1 MKSIPEFSIRK
12 PATTIMFIISMIFF
26 GFLGLRKMPVEMLP
40 NINKPTVRIRIKWDG
55 ATPDDVDKMITRKI
69 EDVLPNVEGIV
80 EYSSESSAETSLIF
94 IKFKYGTDVETK
106 ITLIQNELNQIRNK
120 FPDDMKEPSIRK
132 SSSSDIPALT
142 FTLYGG
148 DMMEMRSYAEN
159 NLKPMLERLEG
170 VSEIDVYGGQEQE
183 VAIEIDPDKLENYN
197 LSIVDVYNKMKSS
210 SINIPGGILREGEK
224 EYLIKI
230 EAEIETADEIKEIIL
245 SNKDGHLLKL
255 KDIAN
260 IKVAPKDVKSIY
272 RKNGEDSI
280 VVIISKTDGGNAISI
295 VNNSKKLLEKNRG
308 SLPLN
313 TKLNYEFDSSI
324 TINNSINNVKNSGI
338 QGLVLASLI
347 LFVFL
352 KSISATLIIA
362 VAIPISIIFTFFL
375 LNMQGISINLI
386 SLMGLSLGI
395 GMLVDNSVVVVDNI
409 FRHMT
414 ELGKSKIQAAKDGAE
429 EMALPVLASTM
440 TTVAAFLPLVF
451 QEGLAKEQFN
461 NLCYAISYSL
471 LASLIISLTFVPM
484 IASKIMDQ
492 KKNLNAE
499 GKIMTTFRKIYV
511 NSLKWSI
518 RKRGIVLL
526 ILLALFSGSLYVASK
541 LGGRFTPTIDEGRYA
556 VVAKLPSG
564 SDVNK
569 GDRIGKI
576 LEEKV
581 KDLPFVVDY
590 TVSANGTSSILN
602 INAGLKT
609 SREESMS
616 DILKKLRQTFV
627 EIPDMELT
635 IAPGYRFGT
644 RGLYDLEFELYSDN
658 EAQLQIISEQLK
670 EQIKKIDG
678 IYDVTSSFEG
688 GKPEGKFYIN
698 REKAEY
704 YGLDVKEIA
713 TMIQTQILGGT
724 PIKINSDN
732 SEIDVTLKLQKKYRE
747 STGLIL
753 DSRITLKSGENIR
766 ISDVAEF
773 RAEEGPSKIEKKD
786 KKKKIVLYANL
797 KSELD
802 LKTAQELVIETLED
816 MGYPEGI
823 TYGTGGKSADMAEM
837 SNQLQYTFMIAVFLI
852 YFILVWQFESFIM
865 PFVIILSI
873 PLSTTGAFYA
883 LYLAGL
889 SIDAMVSVGFVMLAG
904 IVVNNAIVLI
914 DFINFRR
921 EVGDNMNK
929 ALITAGKT
937 RLRPIL
943 MTTLTTVLGMLP
955 LMFSNG
961 EGSEIY
967 KGMSFVVVK
976 ALITAGKT
984 RLRPILMTT
993 LTTVLGMLPL
1003 MFSNGEGSEIY
1014 KGMSF
1019 VVVFGLSAATLLTLI
1034 VIPVFYYFID
1044 DFVKACKKL
1053 KESILAK
1060 K

>member
-148 DMMEMRSYAEN
+148 DKMEMRSYAEN

-170 VSEIDVYGGQEQE
+170 VSEINVYGGQEQE

-197 LSIVDVYNKMKSS
+197 LSIVDVYNKMKNASA
-210 SINIPGGILREGEK
+210 NLPGGILREGEK

-230 EAEIETADEIKEIIL
+230 EAEIKTADEIKEIIL

-518 RKRGIVLL
+518 RRRGIVLL
-526 ILLALFSGSLYVASK
+526 ILFALFSGSLYVASK

-837 SNQLQYTFMIAVFLI
+837 SEQLQYTFMIAVFLI

-921 EVGDNMNK
+921 EIGDNMN
-929 ALITAGKT
+929 
-937 RLRPIL
+937 
-943 MTTLTTVLGMLP
+943 
-955 LMFSNG
+955 
-961 EGSEIY
+961 
-967 KGMSFVVVK
+967 K

-1044 DFVKACKKL
+1044 DFIKICKKL
-1053 KESILAK
+1053 KKSILAK

>member
-120 FPDDMKEPSIRK
+120 FPDDMDEPSIRK
-132 SSSSDIPALT
+132 SSSSDVPALT

-148 DMMEMRSYAEN
+148 DKMEMRSYAEN

-170 VSEIDVYGGQEQE
+170 VSEINVYGGQEQE

-197 LSIVDVYNKMKSS
+197 LSIVDVYNKMKSAS
-210 SINIPGGILREGEK
+210 ANLPGGILREGEK
-224 EYLIKI
+224 EYLVKI
-230 EAEIETADEIKEIIL
+230 EAEIETADEIREIIL

-255 KDIAN
+255 KDVAN
-260 IKVAPKDVKSIY
+260 IKVAPKDIKSIY

-280 VVIISKTDGGNAISI
+280 VVIISKTDSGNAVSI
-295 VNNSKKLLEKNRG
+295 VNNSKKLLERNRG

-324 TINNSINNVKNSGI
+324 TINNSINNVKSSGI
-338 QGLVLASLI
+338 QGLVLTSAI

-352 KSISATLIIA
+352 KSISATIIIA

-414 ELGKSKIQAAKDGAE
+414 ELGKNKIQAAKDGAE

-518 RKRGIVLL
+518 RRRGIVLL
-526 ILLALFSGSLYVASK
+526 ILFALFSGSLYVASK

-616 DILKKLRQTFV
+616 DILKKLRETFV

-704 YGLDVKEIA
+704 YGLDVKDIA

-786 KKKKIVLYANL
+786 KKKKIVIYANM
-797 KSELD
+797 KDELD
-802 LKTAQELVIETLED
+802 LKTAQELVIQTLED

-837 SNQLQYTFMIAVFLI
+837 SEQLQYTFMIAVFLI

-967 KGMSFVVVK
+967 KGMSFVVV
-976 ALITAGKT
+976 
-984 RLRPILMTT
+984 
-993 LTTVLGMLPL
+993 
-1003 MFSNGEGSEIY
+1003 
-1014 KGMSF
+1014 
-1019 VVVFGLSAATLLTLI
+1019 FGLSAATLLTLI
-1034 VIPVFYYFID
+1034 VIPIFYYFID
-1044 DFVKACKKL
+1044 DFVKWCKK
-1053 KESILAK
+1053 AK
-1060 K
+1060 KVILNKK

>member
-148 DMMEMRSYAEN
+148 DKMEMRSYAEN

-170 VSEIDVYGGQEQE
+170 VSEINVYGGQEQE

-197 LSIVDVYNKMKSS
+197 LSIVDVYNKMKSAS
-210 SINIPGGILREGEK
+210 ANLPGGILREGEK
-224 EYLIKI
+224 EYLVKI
-230 EAEIETADEIKEIIL
+230 EAEIETADEIREIIL

-255 KDIAN
+255 KDIAS
-260 IKVAPKDVKSIY
+260 IKVAPKDIKSIY

-295 VNNSKKLLEKNRG
+295 VNNSKKLLERNRG

-324 TINNSINNVKNSGI
+324 TINNSINNVKSSGI
-338 QGLVLASLI
+338 QGLVLASAI

-352 KSISATLIIA
+352 KSISATIIIA

-518 RKRGIVLL
+518 RRRGIVLL
-526 ILLALFSGSLYVASK
+526 ILFALFSGSLYVASK

-616 DILKKLRQTFV
+616 DILKKLRETFV

-704 YGLDVKEIA
+704 YGLDVKDIA

-786 KKKKIVLYANL
+786 KKKKIVIYANM
-797 KSELD
+797 KDELD
-802 LKTAQELVIETLED
+802 LKTAQELVIQTLED

-837 SNQLQYTFMIAVFLI
+837 SEQLQYTFMIAVFLI

-921 EVGDNMNK
+921 EIGDNMN
-929 ALITAGKT
+929 
-937 RLRPIL
+937 
-943 MTTLTTVLGMLP
+943 
-955 LMFSNG
+955 
-961 EGSEIY
+961 
-967 KGMSFVVVK
+967 K

-1034 VIPVFYYFID
+1034 VIPIFYYFID
-1044 DFVKACKKL
+1044 DFVKWCKK
-1053 KESILAK
+1053 AK
-1060 K
+1060 KVILNKK

>member
-120 FPDDMKEPSIRK
+120 FPDDMDEPSIRK
-132 SSSSDIPALT
+132 SSSSDVPALT

-148 DMMEMRSYAEN
+148 DKMEMRSYAEN

-170 VSEIDVYGGQEQE
+170 VSEINIYGGQEQE

-197 LSIVDVYNKMKSS
+197 LSIVDVYNKMKSAS
-210 SINIPGGILREGEK
+210 ANLPGGILREGEK
-224 EYLIKI
+224 EYLVKI

-255 KDIAN
+255 KDVAS
-260 IKVAPKDVKSIY
+260 IKVAPKDIKSIY

-280 VVIISKTDGGNAISI
+280 VVIISKTDSGNAVSI
-295 VNNSKKLLEKNRG
+295 VNNSKKLLERNRG

-313 TKLNYEFDSSI
+313 TKLNYEFDSSV
-324 TINNSINNVKNSGI
+324 TINNSINNVKSSGI
-338 QGLVLASLI
+338 QGLVLASAI

-352 KSISATLIIA
+352 KSISATIIIA

-414 ELGKSKIQAAKDGAE
+414 ELGKNKIQAAKDGAE

-518 RKRGIVLL
+518 RRRGIVLL
-526 ILLALFSGSLYVASK
+526 ILFALFSGSLYVASK

-616 DILKKLRQTFV
+616 DILKKLRETFV

-670 EQIKKIDG
+670 EEIKKIDG

-704 YGLDVKEIA
+704 YGLDVKDIA

-786 KKKKIVLYANL
+786 KKKKIVIYANM
-797 KSELD
+797 KDELD
-802 LKTAQELVIETLED
+802 LKTAQELVIQTLED
-816 MGYPEGI
+816 MGCPEGI

-837 SNQLQYTFMIAVFLI
+837 SEQLQYTFMIAVFLI

-967 KGMSFVVVK
+967 KGMSFVVV
-976 ALITAGKT
+976 
-984 RLRPILMTT
+984 
-993 LTTVLGMLPL
+993 
-1003 MFSNGEGSEIY
+1003 
-1014 KGMSF
+1014 
-1019 VVVFGLSAATLLTLI
+1019 FGLSAATLLTLI
-1034 VIPVFYYFID
+1034 VIPIFYYFID
-1044 DFVKACKKL
+1044 DFVKWCKKVKKL
-1053 KESILAK
+1053 ILNK

>member
-197 LSIVDVYNKMKSS
+197 LSIVDVYNKMKSAS
-210 SINIPGGILREGEK
+210 ANLPGGILREGEK
-224 EYLIKI
+224 EYLVKI
-230 EAEIETADEIKEIIL
+230 EAEIETADEIREIIL
-245 SNKDGHLLKL
+245 SNRDGHLLKL
-255 KDIAN
+255 KDVAN
-260 IKVAPKDVKSIY
+260 IKVAPKDIKSIY

-280 VVIISKTDGGNAISI
+280 VVIISKTDGGNAVSI
-295 VNNSKKLLEKNRG
+295 VNNSKKLLERNRG

-324 TINNSINNVKNSGI
+324 TINNSINNVKSSGI
-338 QGLVLASLI
+338 QGLVLASAI

-352 KSISATLIIA
+352 KSISATIIIA

-414 ELGKSKIQAAKDGAE
+414 ELGKNKIQAAKDGAE

-518 RKRGIVLL
+518 RRRGIVLL
-526 ILLALFSGSLYVASK
+526 ILFALFSGSLYVASK

-616 DILKKLRQTFV
+616 DILKKLRETFV

-704 YGLDVKEIA
+704 YGLDVKDIA

-786 KKKKIVLYANL
+786 KKKEIVIYANM
-797 KSELD
+797 KDELD
-802 LKTAQELVIETLED
+802 LKTAQELVIQTLED

-837 SNQLQYTFMIAVFLI
+837 SEQLQYTFMIAVFLI

-967 KGMSFVVVK
+967 KGMSFVVV
-976 ALITAGKT
+976 
-984 RLRPILMTT
+984 
-993 LTTVLGMLPL
+993 
-1003 MFSNGEGSEIY
+1003 
-1014 KGMSF
+1014 
-1019 VVVFGLSAATLLTLI
+1019 FGLSAATLLTLI
-1034 VIPVFYYFID
+1034 VIPIFYYFID
-1044 DFVKACKKL
+1044 DFVKWCKK
-1053 KESILAK
+1053 AK
-1060 K
+1060 KVILNKK

>member
-120 FPDDMKEPSIRK
+120 FPDDMDEPSIRK
-132 SSSSDIPALT
+132 SSSSDVPALT

-148 DMMEMRSYAEN
+148 DKMEMRSYAEN

-170 VSEIDVYGGQEQE
+170 VSEINVYGGQEQE

-197 LSIVDVYNKMKSS
+197 LSIVDVYNKMKSAS
-210 SINIPGGILREGEK
+210 ANLPGGILREGEK
-224 EYLIKI
+224 EYLVKI
-230 EAEIETADEIKEIIL
+230 EAEIETADKIREIIL

-255 KDIAN
+255 KDVAN
-260 IKVAPKDVKSIY
+260 IKVAPKDIKSIY
-272 RKNGEDSI
+272 RKNDEDSI
-280 VVIISKTDGGNAISI
+280 VVIISKTDGGNAVSI
-295 VNNSKKLLEKNRG
+295 VNNSKKLLERNRG

-324 TINNSINNVKNSGI
+324 TINNSINNVKSSGI
-338 QGLVLASLI
+338 QGLVLASAI

-352 KSISATLIIA
+352 KSISATIIIA

-414 ELGKSKIQAAKDGAE
+414 ELGKNKIQAAKDGAE

-518 RKRGIVLL
+518 RRRGIVLL
-526 ILLALFSGSLYVASK
+526 ILFALFSGSLYVASK

-616 DILKKLRQTFV
+616 DILKKLRETFV

-704 YGLDVKEIA
+704 YGLDVKDIA

-786 KKKKIVLYANL
+786 KKKKIVIYANM
-797 KSELD
+797 KNELD
-802 LKTAQELVIETLED
+802 LKTAQELVIQTLED

-837 SNQLQYTFMIAVFLI
+837 SEQLQYTFMIAVFLI

-967 KGMSFVVVK
+967 KGMSFVVV
-976 ALITAGKT
+976 
-984 RLRPILMTT
+984 
-993 LTTVLGMLPL
+993 
-1003 MFSNGEGSEIY
+1003 
-1014 KGMSF
+1014 
-1019 VVVFGLSAATLLTLI
+1019 FGLSAATLLTLI
-1034 VIPVFYYFID
+1034 VIPIFYYFID
-1044 DFVKACKKL
+1044 DFAKWCKK
-1053 KESILAK
+1053 AK
-1060 K
+1060 KVILNKK

>member
-26 GFLGLRKMPVEMLP
+26 GFLGLRKMPIEMLP

-120 FPDDMKEPSIRK
+120 FPDDMDEPSIRK
-132 SSSSDIPALT
+132 SSSSDVPALT

-148 DMMEMRSYAEN
+148 DKMEMRSYAEN

-170 VSEIDVYGGQEQE
+170 VSEINVYGGQEQE

-197 LSIVDVYNKMKSS
+197 LSIVDVYNKMKSAS
-210 SINIPGGILREGEK
+210 ANLPGGILREGEK
-224 EYLIKI
+224 EYLVKI
-230 EAEIETADEIKEIIL
+230 EAEIETADEIREIIL

-255 KDIAN
+255 KDVAS
-260 IKVAPKDVKSIY
+260 IKVAPKDIKSIY

-280 VVIISKTDGGNAISI
+280 VVIISKTDSGNAVSI
-295 VNNSKKLLEKNRG
+295 VNNSKKLLERNRG

-324 TINNSINNVKNSGI
+324 TINNSINNVKSSGI
-338 QGLVLASLI
+338 QGLVLASAI

-352 KSISATLIIA
+352 KSISATIIIA

-414 ELGKSKIQAAKDGAE
+414 ELGKNKIQAAKDGAE

-499 GKIMTTFRKIYV
+499 GKIMTPFRKIYV

-518 RKRGIVLL
+518 RRRGIVLL
-526 ILLALFSGSLYVASK
+526 ILFALFSGSLYVASK

-967 KGMSFVVVK
+967 KGMSFVVV
-976 ALITAGKT
+976 
-984 RLRPILMTT
+984 
-993 LTTVLGMLPL
+993 
-1003 MFSNGEGSEIY
+1003 
-1014 KGMSF
+1014 
-1019 VVVFGLSAATLLTLI
+1019 FGLSAATLLTLI

>member
-120 FPDDMKEPSIRK
+120 FPDDMDEPSIRK
-132 SSSSDIPALT
+132 SSSSDVPALT

-148 DMMEMRSYAEN
+148 DKMEMRSYAEN

-170 VSEIDVYGGQEQE
+170 VSEINVYGGQEQE

-197 LSIVDVYNKMKSS
+197 LSIVDVYNKMKSAS
-210 SINIPGGILREGEK
+210 ANLPGGILREGEK
-224 EYLIKI
+224 EYLVKI
-230 EAEIETADEIKEIIL
+230 EAEIETADEIREIIL

-255 KDIAN
+255 KDVAS
-260 IKVAPKDVKSIY
+260 IKVAPKDIKSIY

-280 VVIISKTDGGNAISI
+280 VVIISKTDSGNAVSI
-295 VNNSKKLLEKNRG
+295 VNNSKKLLERNRG

-324 TINNSINNVKNSGI
+324 TINNSINNVKSSGI
-338 QGLVLASLI
+338 QGLVLASAI

-352 KSISATLIIA
+352 KSISATIIIA

-414 ELGKSKIQAAKDGAE
+414 ELGKNKIQAAKDGAE

-518 RKRGIVLL
+518 RRRGIVLL
-526 ILLALFSGSLYVASK
+526 ILFALFSGSLYVASK

-616 DILKKLRQTFV
+616 DILKKLRETFV

-704 YGLDVKEIA
+704 YGLDVKDIA

-786 KKKKIVLYANL
+786 KKKKIVIYANM
-797 KSELD
+797 KDELD
-802 LKTAQELVIETLED
+802 LKTAQELVIQTLED

-837 SNQLQYTFMIAVFLI
+837 SEQLQYTFMIAVFLI

-967 KGMSFVVVK
+967 KGMSFVVV
-976 ALITAGKT
+976 
-984 RLRPILMTT
+984 
-993 LTTVLGMLPL
+993 
-1003 MFSNGEGSEIY
+1003 
-1014 KGMSF
+1014 
-1019 VVVFGLSAATLLTLI
+1019 FGLSATTLLTLI
-1034 VIPVFYYFID
+1034 VIPIFYYFID
-1044 DFVKACKKL
+1044 DFVKWCKK
-1053 KESILAK
+1053 AK
-1060 K
+1060 KVILNKK

>member
-120 FPDDMKEPSIRK
+120 FPDDMDEPSIRK
-132 SSSSDIPALT
+132 SSSSDVPALT

-148 DMMEMRSYAEN
+148 DKMEMRSYAEN

-170 VSEIDVYGGQEQE
+170 VSEINVYGGQEQE

-197 LSIVDVYNKMKSS
+197 LSIVDVYNKMKSAS
-210 SINIPGGILREGEK
+210 ANLPGGILREGEK
-224 EYLIKI
+224 EYLVKI
-230 EAEIETADEIKEIIL
+230 EAEIETADEIREIIL

-255 KDIAN
+255 KDVAN
-260 IKVAPKDVKSIY
+260 IKVAPKDIKSIY

-280 VVIISKTDGGNAISI
+280 VVIISKTDSGNAVSI
-295 VNNSKKLLEKNRG
+295 VNNSKKLLERNRG

-324 TINNSINNVKNSGI
+324 TINNSINNVKSSGI
-338 QGLVLASLI
+338 QGLVLASAI

-352 KSISATLIIA
+352 KSISATIIIA

-414 ELGKSKIQAAKDGAE
+414 ELGKNKIQAAKDGAE

-518 RKRGIVLL
+518 RRRGIVLL
-526 ILLALFSGSLYVASK
+526 ILFALFSGSLYVASK

-616 DILKKLRQTFV
+616 DILKKLRETFV

-704 YGLDVKEIA
+704 YGLDVKDIA

-786 KKKKIVLYANL
+786 KKKKIVIYANM
-797 KSELD
+797 KDELD
-802 LKTAQELVIETLED
+802 LKTAQELVIQTLED

-837 SNQLQYTFMIAVFLI
+837 SEQLQYTFMIAVFLI

-955 LMFSNG
+955 LMFSN
-961 EGSEIY
+961 S
-967 KGMSFVVVK
+967 
-976 ALITAGKT
+976 
-984 RLRPILMTT
+984 
-993 LTTVLGMLPL
+993 
-1003 MFSNGEGSEIY
+1003 EGSEIY

-1034 VIPVFYYFID
+1034 VIPIFYYFID
-1044 DFVKACKKL
+1044 DFVKWCKK
-1053 KESILAK
+1053 AK
-1060 K
+1060 KVILNKK

>member
-170 VSEIDVYGGQEQE
+170 VSEINVYGGQEQE

-518 RKRGIVLL
+518 RRRGIVLL
-526 ILLALFSGSLYVASK
+526 ILFALFSGSLYVASK

-837 SNQLQYTFMIAVFLI
+837 SEQLQYTFMIAVFLI

-967 KGMSFVVVK
+967 KGMSFVVV
-976 ALITAGKT
+976 
-984 RLRPILMTT
+984 
-993 LTTVLGMLPL
+993 
-1003 MFSNGEGSEIY
+1003 
-1014 KGMSF
+1014 
-1019 VVVFGLSAATLLTLI
+1019 FGLSAATLLTLI

-1053 KESILAK
+1053 KKSILAK

>member
-148 DMMEMRSYAEN
+148 DKMEMRSYAEN

-170 VSEIDVYGGQEQE
+170 VSEINVYGGQEQE

-197 LSIVDVYNKMKSS
+197 LSIVDVYNKMKSAS
-210 SINIPGGILREGEK
+210 ANLPGGILREGEK
-224 EYLIKI
+224 EYLVKI
-230 EAEIETADEIKEIIL
+230 EAEIETADEIREIIL

-255 KDIAN
+255 KDIAS
-260 IKVAPKDVKSIY
+260 IKVAPKDIKSIY

-280 VVIISKTDGGNAISI
+280 VVIISKTDGGNAVSI
-295 VNNSKKLLEKNRG
+295 VNNSKKLLERNRG

-324 TINNSINNVKNSGI
+324 TINNSINNVKSSGI
-338 QGLVLASLI
+338 QGLVLASAI
-347 LFVFL
+347 LFIFL
-352 KSISATLIIA
+352 KSISATIIIA

-414 ELGKSKIQAAKDGAE
+414 ELGKNKIQAAKDGAE

-518 RKRGIVLL
+518 RRRGIILL
-526 ILLALFSGSLYVASK
+526 ILFALFSGSLYVASK

-616 DILKKLRQTFV
+616 DILKKLRETFV

-704 YGLDVKEIA
+704 YGLDVKDIA

-786 KKKKIVLYANL
+786 KKKKIVIYANM
-797 KSELD
+797 KDELD
-802 LKTAQELVIETLED
+802 LKTAQELVIQTLED

-837 SNQLQYTFMIAVFLI
+837 SEQLQYTFMIAVFLI

-967 KGMSFVVVK
+967 KGMSFVVV
-976 ALITAGKT
+976 
-984 RLRPILMTT
+984 
-993 LTTVLGMLPL
+993 
-1003 MFSNGEGSEIY
+1003 
-1014 KGMSF
+1014 
-1019 VVVFGLSAATLLTLI
+1019 FGLSAATLLTLI

-1053 KESILAK
+1053 KKSILAK

>member
-148 DMMEMRSYAEN
+148 DMMEMRSYVEN

-197 LSIVDVYNKMKSS
+197 LSIVDVYNKMKNS

-518 RKRGIVLL
+518 RRRGIVLL
-526 ILLALFSGSLYVASK
+526 ILFALFSGSLYVASK

-609 SREESMS
+609 SREDSMS

-967 KGMSFVVVK
+967 KGMSFVVV
-976 ALITAGKT
+976 
-984 RLRPILMTT
+984 
-993 LTTVLGMLPL
+993 
-1003 MFSNGEGSEIY
+1003 
-1014 KGMSF
+1014 
-1019 VVVFGLSAATLLTLI
+1019 FGLSAATLLTLI

>member
-518 RKRGIVLL
+518 RRRGIVLL
-526 ILLALFSGSLYVASK
+526 ILFALFSGSLYVASK

-616 DILKKLRQTFV
+616 DILKKLRETFV

-704 YGLDVKEIA
+704 YGLDVKDIA

-786 KKKKIVLYANL
+786 KKKKIVIYANM
-797 KSELD
+797 KDELD
-802 LKTAQELVIETLED
+802 LKTAQELVIQTLED

-837 SNQLQYTFMIAVFLI
+837 SEQLQYTFMIAVFLI

-967 KGMSFVVVK
+967 KGMSFVVV
-976 ALITAGKT
+976 
-984 RLRPILMTT
+984 
-993 LTTVLGMLPL
+993 
-1003 MFSNGEGSEIY
+1003 
-1014 KGMSF
+1014 
-1019 VVVFGLSAATLLTLI
+1019 FGLSAATLLTLI
-1034 VIPVFYYFID
+1034 VIPIFYYFID
-1044 DFVKACKKL
+1044 DFVKWCKK
-1053 KESILAK
+1053 AK
-1060 K
+1060 KLF

>member
-148 DMMEMRSYAEN
+148 DKMEMRSYAEN

-170 VSEIDVYGGQEQE
+170 VSEINVYGGQEQE

-197 LSIVDVYNKMKSS
+197 LSIVDVYNKMKSAS
-210 SINIPGGILREGEK
+210 ANLPGGILREGEK
-224 EYLIKI
+224 EYLVKI
-230 EAEIETADEIKEIIL
+230 EAEIETADEIREIIL

-255 KDIAN
+255 KDIAS
-260 IKVAPKDVKSIY
+260 IKVAPKDIKSIY

-280 VVIISKTDGGNAISI
+280 VVIISKTDGGNAVSI
-295 VNNSKKLLEKNRG
+295 VNNSKKLLERNRG

-324 TINNSINNVKNSGI
+324 TINNSINNVKSSGI
-338 QGLVLASLI
+338 QGLVLASAI
-347 LFVFL
+347 LFIFL
-352 KSISATLIIA
+352 KSISATIIIA

-414 ELGKSKIQAAKDGAE
+414 ELGKNKIQAAKDGAE

-518 RKRGIVLL
+518 RRRGIILL
-526 ILLALFSGSLYVASK
+526 ILFALFSGSLYVASK

-616 DILKKLRQTFV
+616 DILKKLRKTFV

-704 YGLDVKEIA
+704 YGLDVKDIA

-786 KKKKIVLYANL
+786 KKKKIVIYANM
-797 KSELD
+797 KDELD
-802 LKTAQELVIETLED
+802 LKTAQELVIQTLED

-837 SNQLQYTFMIAVFLI
+837 SEQLQYTFMIAVFLI

-967 KGMSFVVVK
+967 KGMSFVVV
-976 ALITAGKT
+976 
-984 RLRPILMTT
+984 
-993 LTTVLGMLPL
+993 
-1003 MFSNGEGSEIY
+1003 
-1014 KGMSF
+1014 
-1019 VVVFGLSAATLLTLI
+1019 FGLSAATLLTLI
-1034 VIPVFYYFID
+1034 VIPIFYYFID
-1044 DFVKACKKL
+1044 DFVKWCKK
-1053 KESILAK
+1053 AK
-1060 K
+1060 KIISNKK

>member
-26 GFLGLRKMPVEMLP
+26 GFLGLRKMPIEMLP

-120 FPDDMKEPSIRK
+120 FPDDMDEPSIRK
-132 SSSSDIPALT
+132 SSSSDVPALT

-148 DMMEMRSYAEN
+148 DKMEMRSYAEN

-170 VSEIDVYGGQEQE
+170 VSEINVYGGQEQE

-197 LSIVDVYNKMKSS
+197 LSIVDVYNKMKSAS
-210 SINIPGGILREGEK
+210 ANLPGGILREGEK
-224 EYLIKI
+224 EYLVKI
-230 EAEIETADEIKEIIL
+230 EAEIETADEIREIIL

-255 KDIAN
+255 KDVAS
-260 IKVAPKDVKSIY
+260 IKVAPKDIKSIY

-280 VVIISKTDGGNAISI
+280 VVIISKTDSGNAVSI
-295 VNNSKKLLEKNRG
+295 VNNSKKLLERNRG

-324 TINNSINNVKNSGI
+324 TINNSINNVKSSGI
-338 QGLVLASLI
+338 QGLVLASAI

-352 KSISATLIIA
+352 KSISATIIIA

-414 ELGKSKIQAAKDGAE
+414 ELGKNKIQAAKDGAE

-518 RKRGIVLL
+518 RRRGIVLL
-526 ILLALFSGSLYVASK
+526 ILFALFSGSLYVASK

-616 DILKKLRQTFV
+616 DILKKLRETFV

-704 YGLDVKEIA
+704 YGLDVKDIA
-713 TMIQTQILGGT
+713 TMIQTQILGRT

-786 KKKKIVLYANL
+786 KKKKIVIYANM
-797 KSELD
+797 KDELD
-802 LKTAQELVIETLED
+802 LKTAQELVIQTLED

-837 SNQLQYTFMIAVFLI
+837 SEQLQYTFMIAVFLI

-967 KGMSFVVVK
+967 KGMSFVVV
-976 ALITAGKT
+976 
-984 RLRPILMTT
+984 
-993 LTTVLGMLPL
+993 
-1003 MFSNGEGSEIY
+1003 
-1014 KGMSF
+1014 
-1019 VVVFGLSAATLLTLI
+1019 FGLSAATLLTLI

>member
-518 RKRGIVLL
+518 RRRGIVLL
-526 ILLALFSGSLYVASK
+526 ILFALFSGSLYVASK

-581 KDLPFVVDY
+581 KDLPFIVDY

-837 SNQLQYTFMIAVFLI
+837 SEQLQYTFMIAVFLI

-967 KGMSFVVVK
+967 KGMSFVVV
-976 ALITAGKT
+976 
-984 RLRPILMTT
+984 
-993 LTTVLGMLPL
+993 
-1003 MFSNGEGSEIY
+1003 
-1014 KGMSF
+1014 
-1019 VVVFGLSAATLLTLI
+1019 FGLSAATLLTLI

-1053 KESILAK
+1053 KKSILAK

>member
-120 FPDDMKEPSIRK
+120 FPDDMDEPSIRK
-132 SSSSDIPALT
+132 SSSSDVPALT

-148 DMMEMRSYAEN
+148 DKMEMRSYAEN

-170 VSEIDVYGGQEQE
+170 VSEINIYGGQEQE

-197 LSIVDVYNKMKSS
+197 LSIVDVYNKMKSAS
-210 SINIPGGILREGEK
+210 ANLPGGILREGEK

-255 KDIAN
+255 KDVAS
-260 IKVAPKDVKSIY
+260 IKVAPKDIKSIY

-280 VVIISKTDGGNAISI
+280 VVIISKTDSGNAVSI
-295 VNNSKKLLEKNRG
+295 VNNSKKLLERNRG

-313 TKLNYEFDSSI
+313 TKLNYEFDSSV
-324 TINNSINNVKNSGI
+324 TINNSINNVKSSGI
-338 QGLVLASLI
+338 QGLVLASAI

-352 KSISATLIIA
+352 KSISATIIIA

-414 ELGKSKIQAAKDGAE
+414 ELGKNKIQAAKDGAE

-518 RKRGIVLL
+518 RRRGIVLL
-526 ILLALFSGSLYVASK
+526 ILFALFSGSLYVASK

-616 DILKKLRQTFV
+616 DILKKLRETFV

-670 EQIKKIDG
+670 EEIKKIDG

-704 YGLDVKEIA
+704 YGLDVKDIA

-786 KKKKIVLYANL
+786 KKKKIVIYANM
-797 KSELD
+797 KDELD
-802 LKTAQELVIETLED
+802 LKTAQELVIQTLED
-816 MGYPEGI
+816 MGCPEGI

-837 SNQLQYTFMIAVFLI
+837 SEQLQYTFMIAVFLI

-967 KGMSFVVVK
+967 KGMSFVVV
-976 ALITAGKT
+976 
-984 RLRPILMTT
+984 
-993 LTTVLGMLPL
+993 
-1003 MFSNGEGSEIY
+1003 
-1014 KGMSF
+1014 
-1019 VVVFGLSAATLLTLI
+1019 FGLSAATLLTLI
-1034 VIPVFYYFID
+1034 VIPIFYYFID
-1044 DFVKACKKL
+1044 DFVKWCKKVKKL
-1053 KESILAK
+1053 ILNK

>member
-148 DMMEMRSYAEN
+148 DKMEMRSYAEN

-170 VSEIDVYGGQEQE
+170 VSEINVYGGQEQE

-197 LSIVDVYNKMKSS
+197 LSIVDVYNKMKNASA
-210 SINIPGGILREGEK
+210 NLPGGILREGEK
-224 EYLIKI
+224 EYLVKI
-230 EAEIETADEIKEIIL
+230 EAEIETADEIREIIL

-255 KDIAN
+255 KDVAN
-260 IKVAPKDVKSIY
+260 IKVAPKDIKSIY

-280 VVIISKTDGGNAISI
+280 VVIISKTDDGNAVSI
-295 VNNSKKLLEKNRG
+295 VNNSKKLLERNRG

-338 QGLVLASLI
+338 QGLVLASAI

-352 KSISATLIIA
+352 KSISATIIIA
-362 VAIPISIIFTFFL
+362 VAIPISIVFTFFL
-375 LNMQGISINLI
+375 LNIQGISINLI

-518 RKRGIVLL
+518 RRRGIVLL
-526 ILLALFSGSLYVASK
+526 ILFALFSGSLYVASK

-616 DILKKLRQTFV
+616 DILKKLRETFV

-704 YGLDVKEIA
+704 YGLDVKDIA

-802 LKTAQELVIETLED
+802 LKTAQELVIQTLED

-837 SNQLQYTFMIAVFLI
+837 SEQLQYTFMIAVFLI

-967 KGMSFVVVK
+967 KGMSFVVV
-976 ALITAGKT
+976 
-984 RLRPILMTT
+984 
-993 LTTVLGMLPL
+993 
-1003 MFSNGEGSEIY
+1003 
-1014 KGMSF
+1014 
-1019 VVVFGLSAATLLTLI
+1019 FGLSAATLLTLI

-1053 KESILAK
+1053 KKSILAK

>member
-230 EAEIETADEIKEIIL
+230 EAEIKTADEIKEIIL

-518 RKRGIVLL
+518 RRRGIVLL
-526 ILLALFSGSLYVASK
+526 ILFALFSGSLYVASK

-616 DILKKLRQTFV
+616 DILKKLRETFV

-704 YGLDVKEIA
+704 YGLDVKDIA

-786 KKKKIVLYANL
+786 KKKKIVIYANM
-797 KSELD
+797 KDELD
-802 LKTAQELVIETLED
+802 LKTAQELVIQTLED

-837 SNQLQYTFMIAVFLI
+837 SEQLQYTFMIAVFLI

-967 KGMSFVVVK
+967 KGMSFVVV
-976 ALITAGKT
+976 
-984 RLRPILMTT
+984 
-993 LTTVLGMLPL
+993 
-1003 MFSNGEGSEIY
+1003 
-1014 KGMSF
+1014 
-1019 VVVFGLSAATLLTLI
+1019 FGLSAATLLTLI
-1034 VIPVFYYFID
+1034 VIPIFYYFID
-1044 DFVKACKKL
+1044 DFVKWCKK
-1053 KESILAK
+1053 AK
-1060 K
+1060 KVILNKK

>member
-55 ATPDDVDKMITRKI
+55 ATPDDIDKMITRKI

-362 VAIPISIIFTFFL
+362 VAIPISIVFTFFL

-518 RKRGIVLL
+518 RRRGIVLL
-526 ILLALFSGSLYVASK
+526 ILFALFSGSLYVASK

-967 KGMSFVVVK
+967 KGMSFVVV
-976 ALITAGKT
+976 
-984 RLRPILMTT
+984 
-993 LTTVLGMLPL
+993 
-1003 MFSNGEGSEIY
+1003 
-1014 KGMSF
+1014 
-1019 VVVFGLSAATLLTLI
+1019 FGLSAATLLTLI

>member
-148 DMMEMRSYAEN
+148 DKMEMRSYAEN

-170 VSEIDVYGGQEQE
+170 VSEINVYGGQEQE

-197 LSIVDVYNKMKSS
+197 LSIVDVYNKMKSAS
-210 SINIPGGILREGEK
+210 ANLPGGILREGEK
-224 EYLIKI
+224 EYLVKI
-230 EAEIETADEIKEIIL
+230 EAEIETADEIREIIL

-255 KDIAN
+255 KDVAS
-260 IKVAPKDVKSIY
+260 IKVAPKDIKSIY

-280 VVIISKTDGGNAISI
+280 VVIISKTDSGNAVSI

-324 TINNSINNVKNSGI
+324 TINNSINNVKSSGI
-338 QGLVLASLI
+338 QGLVLASAI

-352 KSISATLIIA
+352 KSISATIIIA

-414 ELGKSKIQAAKDGAE
+414 ELGKNKIQAAKDGAE

-518 RKRGIVLL
+518 RRRGIILL
-526 ILLALFSGSLYVASK
+526 ILFALFSGSLYVASK

-616 DILKKLRQTFV
+616 DILKKLRETFV

-704 YGLDVKEIA
+704 YGLDVKDIA

-786 KKKKIVLYANL
+786 KKKKIVIYANM
-797 KSELD
+797 KDELD
-802 LKTAQELVIETLED
+802 LKTAQELVIQTLED

-837 SNQLQYTFMIAVFLI
+837 SEQLQYTFMIAVFLI

-967 KGMSFVVVK
+967 KGMSFVVV
-976 ALITAGKT
+976 
-984 RLRPILMTT
+984 
-993 LTTVLGMLPL
+993 
-1003 MFSNGEGSEIY
+1003 
-1014 KGMSF
+1014 
-1019 VVVFGLSAATLLTLI
+1019 FGLSAATLLTLI
-1034 VIPVFYYFID
+1034 VIPIFYYFID

-1053 KESILAK
+1053 KKSILAK

>member
-120 FPDDMKEPSIRK
+120 FPDDMDEPSIRK
-132 SSSSDIPALT
+132 SSSSDVPALT

-148 DMMEMRSYAEN
+148 DKMEMRSYAEN

-170 VSEIDVYGGQEQE
+170 VSEINVYGGQEQE

-197 LSIVDVYNKMKSS
+197 LSIVDVYNKMRSAS
-210 SINIPGGILREGEK
+210 ANLPGGILREGEK
-224 EYLIKI
+224 EYLVKI
-230 EAEIETADEIKEIIL
+230 EAEIETADEIREIIL

-255 KDIAN
+255 KDVAS
-260 IKVAPKDVKSIY
+260 IKVAPKDIKSIY

-280 VVIISKTDGGNAISI
+280 VVIISKTDSGNAVSI
-295 VNNSKKLLEKNRG
+295 VNNSKKLLERNRG

-324 TINNSINNVKNSGI
+324 TINNSINNVKSSGI
-338 QGLVLASLI
+338 QGLVLASTI

-352 KSISATLIIA
+352 KSISATIIIA

-518 RKRGIVLL
+518 RRRGIVLL
-526 ILLALFSGSLYVASK
+526 ILFALFSGSLYVASK

-616 DILKKLRQTFV
+616 DILKKLRETFV

-704 YGLDVKEIA
+704 YGLDVKDIA

-786 KKKKIVLYANL
+786 KKKKIVIYANM
-797 KSELD
+797 KDELD
-802 LKTAQELVIETLED
+802 LKTAQELVIQTLED

-837 SNQLQYTFMIAVFLI
+837 SEQLQYTFMIAVFLI

-967 KGMSFVVVK
+967 KGMSFVVV
-976 ALITAGKT
+976 
-984 RLRPILMTT
+984 
-993 LTTVLGMLPL
+993 
-1003 MFSNGEGSEIY
+1003 
-1014 KGMSF
+1014 
-1019 VVVFGLSAATLLTLI
+1019 FGLSAATLLTLI
-1034 VIPVFYYFID
+1034 VIPIFYYFID
-1044 DFVKACKKL
+1044 DFVKWCKKV
-1053 KESILAK
+1053 K
-1060 K
+1060 KVVLNKK

>member
-230 EAEIETADEIKEIIL
+230 EAEIKTADEIKEIIL

-362 VAIPISIIFTFFL
+362 IAIPISIIFTFFL

-518 RKRGIVLL
+518 RRRGIVLL
-526 ILLALFSGSLYVASK
+526 ILFALFSGSLYVASK

-837 SNQLQYTFMIAVFLI
+837 SEQLQYTFMIAVFLI

-967 KGMSFVVVK
+967 KGMSFVVV
-976 ALITAGKT
+976 
-984 RLRPILMTT
+984 
-993 LTTVLGMLPL
+993 
-1003 MFSNGEGSEIY
+1003 
-1014 KGMSF
+1014 
-1019 VVVFGLSAATLLTLI
+1019 FGLSAATLLTLI

-1053 KESILAK
+1053 KKSILAK

>member
-347 LFVFL
+347 LFIFL

-518 RKRGIVLL
+518 RRRGIVLL
-526 ILLALFSGSLYVASK
+526 ILFALFSGSLYVASK

-616 DILKKLRQTFV
+616 DILKKLRETFV

-704 YGLDVKEIA
+704 YGLDVKDIA

-786 KKKKIVLYANL
+786 KKKKIVIYANM
-797 KSELD
+797 KDELD
-802 LKTAQELVIETLED
+802 LKTAQELVIQTLED

-967 KGMSFVVVK
+967 KGMSFVVV
-976 ALITAGKT
+976 
-984 RLRPILMTT
+984 
-993 LTTVLGMLPL
+993 
-1003 MFSNGEGSEIY
+1003 
-1014 KGMSF
+1014 
-1019 VVVFGLSAATLLTLI
+1019 FGLSAATLLTLI

-1044 DFVKACKKL
+1044 DFIKICKKL
-1053 KESILAK
+1053 KKSILAK

>member
-120 FPDDMKEPSIRK
+120 FPDDMDEPSIRK
-132 SSSSDIPALT
+132 SSSSDVPALT

-148 DMMEMRSYAEN
+148 DKMEMRSYAEN

-170 VSEIDVYGGQEQE
+170 VSEINIYGGQEQE

-197 LSIVDVYNKMKSS
+197 LSIVDVYNKMKSAS
-210 SINIPGGILREGEK
+210 ANLPGGILREGEK
-224 EYLIKI
+224 EYLVKI

-255 KDIAN
+255 KDVAS
-260 IKVAPKDVKSIY
+260 IKVAPKDIKSIY

-280 VVIISKTDGGNAISI
+280 VVIISKTDSGNAVSI
-295 VNNSKKLLEKNRG
+295 VNNSKKLLERNRG

-313 TKLNYEFDSSI
+313 TKLNYEFDSSV
-324 TINNSINNVKNSGI
+324 TINNSINNVKSSGI
-338 QGLVLASLI
+338 QGLVLASAI

-352 KSISATLIIA
+352 KSISATIIIA

-414 ELGKSKIQAAKDGAE
+414 ELGKNKIQAAKDGAE

-518 RKRGIVLL
+518 RRRGIVLL
-526 ILLALFSGSLYVASK
+526 ILFALFSGSLYVASK

-590 TVSANGTSSILN
+590 TVSSNGTSSILN

-616 DILKKLRQTFV
+616 DILKKLRETFV

-670 EQIKKIDG
+670 EEIKKIDG

-704 YGLDVKEIA
+704 YGLDVKDIA

-786 KKKKIVLYANL
+786 KKKKIVIYANM
-797 KSELD
+797 KDELD
-802 LKTAQELVIETLED
+802 LKTAQELVIQTLED
-816 MGYPEGI
+816 MGCPEGI

-837 SNQLQYTFMIAVFLI
+837 SEQLQYTFMIAVFLI

-967 KGMSFVVVK
+967 KGMSFVVV
-976 ALITAGKT
+976 
-984 RLRPILMTT
+984 
-993 LTTVLGMLPL
+993 
-1003 MFSNGEGSEIY
+1003 
-1014 KGMSF
+1014 
-1019 VVVFGLSAATLLTLI
+1019 FGLSAATLLTLI
-1034 VIPVFYYFID
+1034 VIPIFYYFID
-1044 DFVKACKKL
+1044 DFVKWCKKVKKL
-1053 KESILAK
+1053 ILNK

>member
-80 EYSSESSAETSLIF
+80 EYNSESSAETSLIF

-230 EAEIETADEIKEIIL
+230 EAEIKTADEIKEIIL

-518 RKRGIVLL
+518 RRRGIVLL
-526 ILLALFSGSLYVASK
+526 ILFALFSGSLYIASK

-837 SNQLQYTFMIAVFLI
+837 SEQLQYTFMIAVFLI

-921 EVGDNMNK
+921 EAGDNMN
-929 ALITAGKT
+929 
-937 RLRPIL
+937 
-943 MTTLTTVLGMLP
+943 
-955 LMFSNG
+955 
-961 EGSEIY
+961 
-967 KGMSFVVVK
+967 K

-1044 DFVKACKKL
+1044 DFVKVCKKL

>member
-518 RKRGIVLL
+518 RRRGIVLL
-526 ILLALFSGSLYVASK
+526 ILFALFSGSLYVASK

-837 SNQLQYTFMIAVFLI
+837 SEQLQYTFMIAVFLI

-967 KGMSFVVVK
+967 KGMSFVVV
-976 ALITAGKT
+976 
-984 RLRPILMTT
+984 
-993 LTTVLGMLPL
+993 
-1003 MFSNGEGSEIY
+1003 
-1014 KGMSF
+1014 
-1019 VVVFGLSAATLLTLI
+1019 FGLSAATLLTLI

>member
-148 DMMEMRSYAEN
+148 DKMEMRSYAEN

-170 VSEIDVYGGQEQE
+170 VSEINVYGGQEQE

-230 EAEIETADEIKEIIL
+230 EAEIKTADEIKEIIL

-347 LFVFL
+347 LFIFL

-518 RKRGIVLL
+518 RRRGIVLL
-526 ILLALFSGSLYVASK
+526 ILFALFSGSLYVASK

-704 YGLDVKEIA
+704 YGLAVKEIA

-837 SNQLQYTFMIAVFLI
+837 SEQLQYTFMIAVFLI

-967 KGMSFVVVK
+967 KGMSFVVV
-976 ALITAGKT
+976 
-984 RLRPILMTT
+984 
-993 LTTVLGMLPL
+993 
-1003 MFSNGEGSEIY
+1003 
-1014 KGMSF
+1014 
-1019 VVVFGLSAATLLTLI
+1019 FGLSAATLLTLI

-1053 KESILAK
+1053 KKSILAK

>member
-148 DMMEMRSYAEN
+148 DKMEMRSYAEN

-170 VSEIDVYGGQEQE
+170 VSEINVYGGQEQE

-197 LSIVDVYNKMKSS
+197 LSIVDVYNKMKSAS
-210 SINIPGGILREGEK
+210 ANLPGGILREGEK
-224 EYLIKI
+224 EYLVKI
-230 EAEIETADEIKEIIL
+230 EAEIETADEIREIIL
-245 SNKDGHLLKL
+245 SNKNGHLLKL
-255 KDIAN
+255 KDVAS
-260 IKVAPKDVKSIY
+260 IKVAPKDIKSIY

-280 VVIISKTDGGNAISI
+280 VVIISKTDGGNAVSI
-295 VNNSKKLLEKNRG
+295 VNNSKKLLERNRG

-324 TINNSINNVKNSGI
+324 TINNSINNVKSSGI
-338 QGLVLASLI
+338 QGLVLASAI

-352 KSISATLIIA
+352 KSISATIIIA

-414 ELGKSKIQAAKDGAE
+414 ELGKGKIQAAKDGAE

-518 RKRGIVLL
+518 RRRGRVLL
-526 ILLALFSGSLYVASK
+526 ILFALFSGSLYVASK

-616 DILKKLRQTFV
+616 DILKKLRKTFV

-704 YGLDVKEIA
+704 YGLDVKDIA

-786 KKKKIVLYANL
+786 KKKKIVIYANM
-797 KSELD
+797 KDELD
-802 LKTAQELVIETLED
+802 LKTAQELVIQTLED

-837 SNQLQYTFMIAVFLI
+837 SEQLQYTFMIAVFLI

-967 KGMSFVVVK
+967 KGMSFVVV
-976 ALITAGKT
+976 
-984 RLRPILMTT
+984 
-993 LTTVLGMLPL
+993 
-1003 MFSNGEGSEIY
+1003 
-1014 KGMSF
+1014 
-1019 VVVFGLSAATLLTLI
+1019 FGLSAATLLTLI
-1034 VIPVFYYFID
+1034 VIPIFYYFID
-1044 DFVKACKKL
+1044 DFVKWCKK
-1053 KESILAK
+1053 AK
-1060 K
+1060 KVILNKK

>member
-120 FPDDMKEPSIRK
+120 FPDDMDEPSIRK
-132 SSSSDIPALT
+132 NSSSDVPALT

-148 DMMEMRSYAEN
+148 DKMEMRSYAEN

-170 VSEIDVYGGQEQE
+170 VSEINVYGGQEQE

-197 LSIVDVYNKMKSS
+197 LSIVDVYNKMKSAS
-210 SINIPGGILREGEK
+210 ANLPGGILREGEK
-224 EYLIKI
+224 EYLVKI
-230 EAEIETADEIKEIIL
+230 EAEIETADEIREIIL
-245 SNKDGHLLKL
+245 SNRDGHLLKL
-255 KDIAN
+255 KDVAN
-260 IKVAPKDVKSIY
+260 IKVAPKDIKSIY

-280 VVIISKTDGGNAISI
+280 VVIISKTDGGNAVSI
-295 VNNSKKLLEKNRG
+295 VNNSKKLLERNRG

-324 TINNSINNVKNSGI
+324 TINNSINNVKSSGI
-338 QGLVLASLI
+338 QGLVLASAI

-352 KSISATLIIA
+352 KSISATIIIA

-414 ELGKSKIQAAKDGAE
+414 ELGKNKIQAAKDGAE

-518 RKRGIVLL
+518 RRRGIVLL
-526 ILLALFSGSLYVASK
+526 ILFALFSGSLYVASK

-616 DILKKLRQTFV
+616 DILKKLRETFV

-704 YGLDVKEIA
+704 YGLDVKDIA

-786 KKKKIVLYANL
+786 KKKKIVIYANM
-797 KSELD
+797 KDELD
-802 LKTAQELVIETLED
+802 LKTAQELVIQTLED

-837 SNQLQYTFMIAVFLI
+837 SEQLQYTFMIAVFLI

-967 KGMSFVVVK
+967 KGMSFVVV
-976 ALITAGKT
+976 
-984 RLRPILMTT
+984 
-993 LTTVLGMLPL
+993 
-1003 MFSNGEGSEIY
+1003 
-1014 KGMSF
+1014 
-1019 VVVFGLSAATLLTLI
+1019 FGLSAATLLTLI
-1034 VIPVFYYFID
+1034 VIPIFYYFID
-1044 DFVKACKKL
+1044 DFVKWCKK
-1053 KESILAK
+1053 AK
-1060 K
+1060 KVILNKK

>member
-55 ATPDDVDKMITRKI
+55 ATPDDIDKMITRKI

-120 FPDDMKEPSIRK
+120 FPNDMKEPSIRK

-518 RKRGIVLL
+518 RRRGIVLL
-526 ILLALFSGSLYVASK
+526 ILFALFSGSLYVASK

-609 SREESMS
+609 SREDSMS

-967 KGMSFVVVK
+967 KGMSFVVV
-976 ALITAGKT
+976 
-984 RLRPILMTT
+984 
-993 LTTVLGMLPL
+993 
-1003 MFSNGEGSEIY
+1003 
-1014 KGMSF
+1014 
-1019 VVVFGLSAATLLTLI
+1019 FGLSAATLLTLI

>member
-362 VAIPISIIFTFFL
+362 VAIPISIVFTFFL

-518 RKRGIVLL
+518 RRRGIVLL
-526 ILLALFSGSLYVASK
+526 ILFGLFSGSLYVASK

-955 LMFSNG
+955 LMFSN
-961 EGSEIY
+961 S
-967 KGMSFVVVK
+967 
-976 ALITAGKT
+976 
-984 RLRPILMTT
+984 
-993 LTTVLGMLPL
+993 
-1003 MFSNGEGSEIY
+1003 EGSEIY

>member
-197 LSIVDVYNKMKSS
+197 LSIVDVYNKMKSAS
-210 SINIPGGILREGEK
+210 ANLPGGILREGEK
-224 EYLIKI
+224 EYLVKI
-230 EAEIETADEIKEIIL
+230 EAEIETADEIREIIL

-255 KDIAN
+255 KDVAS
-260 IKVAPKDVKSIY
+260 IKVAPKDIKSIY

-280 VVIISKTDGGNAISI
+280 VVIISKTDSGNAVSI
-295 VNNSKKLLEKNRG
+295 VNNSKKLLERNRG

-414 ELGKSKIQAAKDGAE
+414 ELGKGKIQAAKDGAE

-518 RKRGIVLL
+518 RRRGIVLL
-526 ILLALFSGSLYVASK
+526 ILFALFSGSLYVASK

-616 DILKKLRQTFV
+616 DILKKLRETFV

-704 YGLDVKEIA
+704 YGLDVKDIA

-786 KKKKIVLYANL
+786 KKKKIVIYANM
-797 KSELD
+797 KDELD
-802 LKTAQELVIETLED
+802 LKTAQELVIQTLED

-837 SNQLQYTFMIAVFLI
+837 SEQLQYTFMIAVFLI

-967 KGMSFVVVK
+967 KGMSFVVV
-976 ALITAGKT
+976 
-984 RLRPILMTT
+984 
-993 LTTVLGMLPL
+993 
-1003 MFSNGEGSEIY
+1003 
-1014 KGMSF
+1014 
-1019 VVVFGLSAATLLTLI
+1019 FGLSAATLLTLI
-1034 VIPVFYYFID
+1034 VIPIFYYFID
-1044 DFVKACKKL
+1044 DFVKWCKK
-1053 KESILAK
+1053 AK
-1060 K
+1060 KVILNKK

>member
-148 DMMEMRSYAEN
+148 DKMEMRSYAEN

-170 VSEIDVYGGQEQE
+170 VSEINVYGGQEQE

-197 LSIVDVYNKMKSS
+197 LSIVDVYNKMKSAS
-210 SINIPGGILREGEK
+210 ANLPGGILREGEK
-224 EYLIKI
+224 EYLVKI
-230 EAEIETADEIKEIIL
+230 EAEIETADEIREIIL

-255 KDIAN
+255 KDIAS
-260 IKVAPKDVKSIY
+260 IKVAPKDIKSIY

-280 VVIISKTDGGNAISI
+280 VVIISKTDGGNAVSI
-295 VNNSKKLLEKNRG
+295 VNNSKKLLERNRG

-324 TINNSINNVKNSGI
+324 TINNSINNVKSSGI
-338 QGLVLASLI
+338 QGLVLASAI
-347 LFVFL
+347 LFIFL
-352 KSISATLIIA
+352 KSISATIIIA

-414 ELGKSKIQAAKDGAE
+414 ELGKNKIQAAKDGAE

-518 RKRGIVLL
+518 RRRGIVLL
-526 ILLALFSGSLYVASK
+526 ILFALFSGSLYVASK

-658 EAQLQIISEQLK
+658 IAQLQIISEQLK

-704 YGLDVKEIA
+704 YGLDVKDIA

-786 KKKKIVLYANL
+786 KKKKIVIYANM
-797 KSELD
+797 KDELD
-802 LKTAQELVIETLED
+802 LKTAQELVIQTLED

-837 SNQLQYTFMIAVFLI
+837 SEQLQYTFMIAVFLI

-967 KGMSFVVVK
+967 KGMSFVVV
-976 ALITAGKT
+976 
-984 RLRPILMTT
+984 
-993 LTTVLGMLPL
+993 
-1003 MFSNGEGSEIY
+1003 
-1014 KGMSF
+1014 
-1019 VVVFGLSAATLLTLI
+1019 FGLSAATLLTLI
-1034 VIPVFYYFID
+1034 VIPIFYYFID
-1044 DFVKACKKL
+1044 DFVKWCKK
-1053 KESILAK
+1053 AK
-1060 K
+1060 KVILNKK

>member
-230 EAEIETADEIKEIIL
+230 EAEIKTADEIKEIIL

-347 LFVFL
+347 LFIFL

-518 RKRGIVLL
+518 RRRGIVLL
-526 ILLALFSGSLYVASK
+526 ILFALFSGSLYVASK

-581 KDLPFVVDY
+581 KDLSFVVDY

-837 SNQLQYTFMIAVFLI
+837 SEQLQYTFMIAVFLI

-967 KGMSFVVVK
+967 KGMSFVVV
-976 ALITAGKT
+976 
-984 RLRPILMTT
+984 
-993 LTTVLGMLPL
+993 
-1003 MFSNGEGSEIY
+1003 
-1014 KGMSF
+1014 
-1019 VVVFGLSAATLLTLI
+1019 FGLSAATLLTLI

-1053 KESILAK
+1053 KKSILAK

>member
-148 DMMEMRSYAEN
+148 DKMEMRSYAEN

-170 VSEIDVYGGQEQE
+170 VSEINVYGGQEQE

-197 LSIVDVYNKMKSS
+197 LSIVDVYNKMKSAS
-210 SINIPGGILREGEK
+210 ANLPGGILREGEK
-224 EYLIKI
+224 EYLVKI
-230 EAEIETADEIKEIIL
+230 EAEIETADEIREIIL

-255 KDIAN
+255 KDIAS
-260 IKVAPKDVKSIY
+260 IKVAPKDIKSIY

-280 VVIISKTDGGNAISI
+280 VVIISKTDGGNAVSI
-295 VNNSKKLLEKNRG
+295 VNNSKKLLERNRG

-324 TINNSINNVKNSGI
+324 TINNSINNVKSSGI
-338 QGLVLASLI
+338 QGLVLASAI
-347 LFVFL
+347 LFIFL
-352 KSISATLIIA
+352 KSISATIIIA

-414 ELGKSKIQAAKDGAE
+414 ELGKNKIQAAKDGAE

-518 RKRGIVLL
+518 RRRGIILL
-526 ILLALFSGSLYVASK
+526 ILFALFSGSLYVASK

-616 DILKKLRQTFV
+616 DILKKLRETFV

-635 IAPGYRFGT
+635 IALGYRFGT

-704 YGLDVKEIA
+704 YGLDVKDIA

-786 KKKKIVLYANL
+786 KKKKIVIYANM
-797 KSELD
+797 KDELD
-802 LKTAQELVIETLED
+802 LKTAQELVIQTLED

-837 SNQLQYTFMIAVFLI
+837 SEQLQYTFMIAVFLI

-967 KGMSFVVVK
+967 KGMSFVVV
-976 ALITAGKT
+976 
-984 RLRPILMTT
+984 
-993 LTTVLGMLPL
+993 
-1003 MFSNGEGSEIY
+1003 
-1014 KGMSF
+1014 
-1019 VVVFGLSAATLLTLI
+1019 FGLSAATLLTLI
-1034 VIPVFYYFID
+1034 VIPIFYYFID
-1044 DFVKACKKL
+1044 DFVKWCKK
-1053 KESILAK
+1053 AK
-1060 K
+1060 KVILNKK

>member
-1 MKSIPEFSIRK
+1 MKSISEFSIKK
-12 PATTIMFIISMIFF
+12 PATATMFIISMIFF
-26 GFLGLRKMPVEMLP
+26 GILGLKKMPIEMLP
-40 NINKPTVRIRIKWDG
+40 NINRPTVRIRIKWDG

-69 EDVLPNVEGIV
+69 EDVLPNVEGIT
-80 EYSSESSAETSLIF
+80 EYSSESSPETSLIF
-94 IKFKYGTDVETK
+94 VKFKYGTDVETK
-106 ITLIQNELNQIRNK
+106 ITLIQNEINQIRGK
-120 FPDDMKEPSIRK
+120 FPDDMDEPSIRK
-132 SSSSDIPALT
+132 SSMSDVPALT
-142 FTLYGG
+142 FSMYGG
-148 DMMEMRSYAEN
+148 DKMEMRSYAEN
-159 NLKPMLERLEG
+159 NLKPMLERLSG
-170 VSEIDVYGGQEQE
+170 VSEINVYGGQEQE
-183 VAIEIDPDKLENYN
+183 VSVEIDPEKLENYN
-197 LSIVDVYNKMKSS
+197 LGIMDVYNKMRNASV
-210 SINIPGGILREGEK
+210 NLPGGILRQGEK
-224 EYLIKI
+224 EYLVKI
-230 EAEIETADEIKEIIL
+230 EAEIETADEIKEIVL
-245 SNKDGHLLKL
+245 SNENGHLLKL
-255 KDIAN
+255 KDIAK
-260 IKVAPKDVKSIY
+260 IEVAPKDRTSIY

-280 VVIISKTDGGNAISI
+280 VIIISKTDDGNSVGI
-295 VNNSKKLLEKNRG
+295 VREAKKILEANRG

-313 TKLNYEFDSSI
+313 AKLNYEFDSSI
-324 TINNSINNVKNSGI
+324 TIMNSIANVRSSGI
-338 QGLVLASLI
+338 QGLVLASVI
-347 LFVFL
+347 LYIFL
-352 KSISATLIIA
+352 KSISATIIIA

-409 FRHMT
+409 FRHMS
-414 ELGKSKIQAAKDGAE
+414 ELGKNRVQAAKDGAE
-429 EMALPVLASTM
+429 EMALPVLASTL

-471 LASLIISLTFVPM
+471 LASLVISLTFVPM
-484 IASKIMDQ
+484 IASKIMDE

-499 GKIMTTFRKIYV
+499 GKFMITFRRIYV
-511 NSLKWSI
+511 ACLKWAI
-518 RKRGIVLL
+518 RKRGTVLL
-526 ILLALFSGSLYVASK
+526 ILGVLFAGSLYIATT
-541 LGGRFTPTIDEGRYA
+541 LGGRFTPTVDEGRYA
-556 VVAKLPSG
+556 VVAKLPAG

-569 GDRIGKI
+569 ADRIGHL

-581 KDLPFVVDY
+581 KNIPFVRDY
-590 TVSANGTSSILN
+590 TVSGNSTSTILN

-609 SREESMS
+609 SRDESMS
-616 DILKKLRQTFV
+616 EIIRELRKVFV
-627 EIPDMELT
+627 EFPDIELT
-635 IAPGYRFGT
+635 ITPGYKFGT
-644 RGLYDLEFELYSDN
+644 RGIYDLEFELYSDN
-658 EAQLQIISEQLK
+658 ETQLQIISQQLK
-670 EQIKKIDG
+670 ERVKQIDG

-688 GKPEGKFYIN
+688 GKPEGKFYID

-704 YGLDVKEIA
+704 YGVEVKDIA

-732 SEIDVTLKLQKKYRE
+732 SEIDVTLQLQRKYRE

-753 DSRITLKSGENIR
+753 DSRITLKNGENIR

-786 KKKKIVLYANL
+786 KKKKIVLYANMID
-797 KSELD
+797 ELD
-802 LKTAQELVIETLED
+802 LKTAQELVIESLEE

-837 SNQLQYTFMIAVFLI
+837 SEQLQYTFMIAVFLI

-883 LYLAGL
+883 LYAANL

-914 DFINFRR
+914 DFINIRR
-921 EVGDNMNK
+921 EAGDSMNK

-937 RLRPIL
+937 RLRPI
-943 MTTLTTVLGMLP
+943 M
-955 LMFSNG
+955 
-961 EGSEIY
+961 
-967 KGMSFVVVK
+967 
-976 ALITAGKT
+976 
-984 RLRPILMTT
+984 MTT

-1019 VVVFGLSAATLLTLI
+1019 VVVFGLSTATLLTLV
-1034 VIPVFYYFID
+1034 VIPVFYYVIED
-1044 DFVKACKKL
+1044 LIAG
-1053 KESILAK
+1053 AK
-1060 K
+1060 RMRNNFKRG

>member
-518 RKRGIVLL
+518 RRRGIVLL
-526 ILLALFSGSLYVASK
+526 ILFALFSGSLYVASK

-967 KGMSFVVVK
+967 KGMSFVVV
-976 ALITAGKT
+976 
-984 RLRPILMTT
+984 
-993 LTTVLGMLPL
+993 
-1003 MFSNGEGSEIY
+1003 
-1014 KGMSF
+1014 
-1019 VVVFGLSAATLLTLI
+1019 FGLSAATLLTLI
-1034 VIPVFYYFID
+1034 VIPIFYYFID

-1053 KESILAK
+1053 KKSILAK